1 LLENWRWTWGC
12 NLVCIP
18 TAVGN

>member
-1 LLENWRWTWGC
+1 LENWRWTWGC